1 MRMIA
6 YAALSVAGQCVGLA
20 TRGRH
25 AVDVEARVA
34 CDWTQ
39 PKACLAAVGPPPPSY
54 SVKYETAAGLAW
66 TIDVT
71 TAWAPPYATRFW
83 ALSKIGYH
91 VGAPFY
97 RVDYANASTRFVVQF
112 GYRGDAAVDALW
124 DELTTL
130 NTTWSVH
137 VPGNVRGS
145 VAFSMN
151 AAAPGEPHGPGTN
164 PNCTD
169 PTYCAVGFSTNI
181 FINYGDNTRLNGPG
195 FSVFGTVSEAGM
207 AENGVDALYGGYG
220 ECVELCGKGCCSG
233 KVPCTAACGD
243 ADDGASGGAIFIDGA
258 DDGASGRVSGR
269 AVGRRSRSDGVDPYC
284 RFNGA
289 GACEGVSLTQML
301 NVSVPA
307 YLEAFPLLDRVER
320 VTVVVREARADAP
333 PRSI

>member
-1 MRMIA
+1 MLTSTAVTYI
-6 YAALSVAGQCVGLA
+6 ALSVSGTGGEVRRSPHSDA
-20 TRGRH
+20 
-25 AVDVEARVA
+25 EARVT

-54 SVKYETAAGLAW
+54 GVRYETTSGLSW
-66 TIDVT
+66 TIEVT

-83 ALSKIGYH
+83 ALSNIGYH

-112 GYRGDAAVDALW
+112 GYRSEPAVDALW
-124 DELTTL
+124 DAETTL

-137 VPGNVRGS
+137 APGNVRGS

-181 FINYGDNTRLNGPG
+181 FINYGDNTRLNAPG

-220 ECVELCGKGCCSG
+220 ECVELCGKGCCSDV
-233 KVPCTAACGD
+233 VPCTAACGD
-243 ADDGASGGAIFIDGA
+243 
-258 DDGASGRVSGR
+258 RVGEGESESGR
-269 AVGRRSRSDGVDPYC
+269 AVGGALRGDGVDPYC
-284 RFNGA
+284 RFNRA
-289 GACEGVSLTQML
+289 GVCKGVSLTQML
-301 NVSVPA
+301 NASAPS
-307 YLEAFPLLDRVER
+307 YLEAFPRLDRVKR
-320 VTVVVREARADAP
+320 VTVVVREA
-333 PRSI
+333 